1 MNNNDSTNII
11 NNCTFNKNKV
21 GDYGVIYL
29 EKGILSIMN
38 SIFGNNAKVICTNVP
53 NDYDGS
59 QRKLTIKGSI
69 FENNSK
75 FVLDNNANCVIDS
88 CTFRNNSGLI
98 EDYYALTI
106 KNSNF
111 LNNKAALNIWAYNT
125 VNLIN
130 STFTNSNNNV
140 TAVYSENSNLKVTN
154 CTFKSNI
161 EAAIISGNK
170 VSITKGNRTT
180 NYTKVLSFTNDLKS
194 FYFVKYSPV
203 KFITTYQSGKAY
215 NVKAILGSNGKSC
228 ANVKLV
234 LTVNLVKYEYDDFFA
249 TTNSKGIASF
259 KLSRLKVGNYKAEIS
274 AFAYKCYSNVIFMT
288 AASTLQIKKAGTIVY
303 APYVTA
309 KAKRSNYFKV
319 TVKNS
324 ASKKVVPNLK
334 IKLKVYTGKKYR
346 IYTVKTNKKGIASFN
361 TKNLKRG
368 KHTVVISSGNSNYII
383 SKRSRITIK

>member
-111 LNNKAALNIWAYNT
+111 LNNKAALNIWVYNT

-130 STFTNSNNNV
+130 LTFTNSNNNV

-234 LTVNLVKYEYDDFFA
+234 LTVNLVKYECDDFFA
-249 TTNSKGIASF
+249 TTNSKRIASF
-259 KLSRLKVGNYKAEIS
+259 KLSRLKVGK
-274 AFAYKCYSNVIFMT
+274 KKK
-288 AASTLQIKKAGTIVY
+288 KKAGTIVY